1 MLVCFVQG
9 LCETHPVIFHERKTE
24 RGKDSK
30 GNEEQIHSP
39 AYKLSLER
47 RWVYPD
53 RRNLVSTRD
62 KCITAVEVEDARSED
77 GISADSKISSQQSVN
92 VTAKGHAKNIVEK
105 VLKRVSFEDG
115 EVSSQKAVDIIEAKL
130 NESNEV
136 RKSVDELA
144 SGNMKTDESKKV
156 GCGSVRKIRPK
167 TSRERTRTNDD
178 ELMTDDRKLRRPQTA
193 PPGPPPTPRLNAES
207 RFSNCVPIKIPTSE
221 AVMESNSFV
230 STGNQ
235 TAEEKQALV
244 ERSVSIT
251 PGEAEESLVEN
262 EEFPAFSIEICACSM
277 RGKVAVQD
285 GSPPKR
291 VSFENGSSS
300 APVSRTATPH
310 QQERTIPQRAKSST
324 ALQRRPYKSP
334 SPVVVVS
341 ESSLELPKD
350 LPPAQ
355 ALVALRKKIRE
366 DLAQQNRDLQLDIQQ
381 LYLRKHLE

>member
-1 MLVCFVQG
+1 MLVCFLQG
-9 LCETHPVIFHERKTE
+9 LFETHPVIFHERKTE
-24 RGKDSK
+24 RGKDFK
-30 GNEEQIHSP
+30 ENEEKIHSP
-39 AYKLSLER
+39 AYKLCLER

-53 RRNLVSTRD
+53 RRNMVSKRD

-77 GISADSKISSQQSVN
+77 GISADSKISSQHGVN
-92 VTAKGHAKNIVEK
+92 VTAKGHAKNIAEK

-115 EVSSQKAVDIIEAKL
+115 EASSQKVVDVIEAKR
-130 NESNEV
+130 NENKEARNFDV
-136 RKSVDELA
+136 LA
-144 SGNMKTDESKKV
+144 SGNMNTDESKKV
-156 GCGSVRKIRPK
+156 GCGSVRKFRPK
-167 TSRERTRTNDD
+167 TSRERTRTNED
-178 ELMTDDRKLRRPQTA
+178 EMLTDVRKLRRPQTA
-193 PPGPPPTPRLNAES
+193 PPGPPPTPRLNSES
-207 RFSNCVPIKIPTSE
+207 RFSSCVPIKIPTSE
-221 AVMESNSFV
+221 EVMESNSFV
-230 STGNQ
+230 NTENQ
-235 TAEEKQALV
+235 TAEEKQALF

-262 EEFPAFSIEICACSM
+262 EEFPAFSIEISACST
-277 RGKVAVQD
+277 RDKVPVQD

-291 VSFENGSSS
+291 VSFENGPKS

-310 QQERTIPQRAKSST
+310 QREGTIPQRAKSCT
-324 ALQRRPYKSP
+324 AFQRSPYKSP

-366 DLAQQNRDLQLDIQQ
+366 DLAQQNRNLQLDIQQ